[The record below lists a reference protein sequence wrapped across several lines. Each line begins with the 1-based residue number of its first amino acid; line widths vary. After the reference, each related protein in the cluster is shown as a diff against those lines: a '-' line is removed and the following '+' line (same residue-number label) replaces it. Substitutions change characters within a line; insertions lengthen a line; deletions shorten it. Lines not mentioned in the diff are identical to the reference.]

1 MNGFELIISVV
12 ITLIL
17 AALGLL
23 ALVGA
28 IFFNATHQYAT
39 FGVCALVTIVSLLEL
54 RIEWQKKNIDN

>member
-12 ITLIL
+12 IL